1 MDGLEF
7 NIDRHG
13 GSEKVFKNGV
23 PAEMITPGFCIQR
36 SLLSHAQ
43 DEVLF
48 RDPSFFFS
56 SPCSPASPGQAAAQI
71 RLPLRTFPR

>member
-13 GSEKVFKNGV
+13 GSEKVLKDGV

-43 DEVLF
+43 DEEHEVLF
-48 RDPSFFFS
+48 RDPSS
-56 SPCSPASPGQAAAQI
+56 SSSTRRA
-71 RLPLRTFPR
+71 PLLRQVRPPLKSACP